1 MLQLLERRLS
11 PRARTITRLVNS
23 LVAYAAGVFLFFC
36 ILDLFGVNTT
46 ALLASAGIISIA
58 VGMGAQSMA
67 SDLLAGFLMMMEGTV
82 HVGDYVSVAGIT
94 GHVTDMGIRHTE
106 ITDDEG
112 NVVLLNN
119 SQVGGVT
126 SLRGKQARKE
136 QKSDPKATPEIEQEN
151 KQENEA

>member
-1 MLQLLERRLS
+1 M
-11 PRARTITRLVNS
+11 
-23 LVAYAAGVFLFFC
+23 
-36 ILDLFGVNTT
+36 
-46 ALLASAGIISIA
+46 
-58 VGMGAQSMA
+58 
-67 SDLLAGFLMMMEGTV
+67 
-82 HVGDYVSVAGIT
+82 YVSVAGIT

-136 QKSDPKATPEIEQEN
+136 QKSDPKATPEIEQES